1 MDMYG
6 FMILETLNL
15 LIMEGTNMPSC
26 PFNHDECP
34 EHNKKG
40 GCQFWIEYSSK
51 SNVTESL
58 MKGCCLQLMTF
69 LQLENANALGIL
81 ASKVDQLSAELSAM
95 RSENNINSET
105 TRKQLVS
112 LAQGNRNDL
121 LMPKYKQL
129 LFEND
134 NK

>member
-1 MDMYG
+1 
-6 FMILETLNL
+6 
-15 LIMEGTNMPSC
+15 MPNC
-26 PFNHDECP
+26 PFNHEECP

-51 SNVTESL
+51 SNVNESL
-58 MKGCCLQLMTF
+58 MKGCCLQLAVF

-81 ASKVDQLSAELSAM
+81 ASKVDQLNAELSAM
-95 RSENNINSET
+95 RSENNMNSDT

-112 LAQGNRNDL
+112 LAQGNRSDL
-121 LMPKYKQL
+121 LMPKYSRL
-129 LFEND
+129 LLEKD